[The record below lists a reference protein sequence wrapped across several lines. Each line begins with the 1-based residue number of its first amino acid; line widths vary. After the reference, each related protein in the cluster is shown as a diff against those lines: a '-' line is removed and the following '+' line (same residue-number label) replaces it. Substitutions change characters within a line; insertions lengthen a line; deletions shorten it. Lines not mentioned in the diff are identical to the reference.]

1 MALAYSPLLNSA
13 KLNCSSEVTLH
24 YWSTEARASRA
35 NSTVFP
41 TVPTALSDVQ
51 PKTGLEQ
58 TSAIID
64 DGGTINGY
72 SWKFLYVIRWCHI
85 KDETLF
91 HLSLFSCRWL
101 NLEEKRYWKFAQPF

>member
-1 MALAYSPLLNSA
+1 MKLESSVLNDWSVKIWDANALCPI
-13 KLNCSSEVTLH
+13 
-24 YWSTEARASRA
+24 
-35 NSTVFP
+35 P
-41 TVPTALSDVQ
+41 VPTALSDVQ

-85 KDETLF
+85 KNAGMQI
-91 HLSLFSCRWL
+91 S
-101 NLEEKRYWKFAQPF
+101 